1 MNILFIKK
9 LQIMASIG
17 INNWEKNYLQKI
29 FIDIEL
35 SIRSCCSKNTVSLI
49 NHIDYIKIKDAI
61 VFLVQKK
68 HFNLIENLAEE
79 IVDML
84 ITNFSIISFIKITI
98 NKPSAILEAS
108 NVGITII
115 RHIKKQ

>member
-29 FIDIEL
+29 FIDIEI
-35 SIRSCCSKNTVSLI
+35 SINLCCSKNRVSLI

-68 HFNLIENLAEE
+68 HFNLIEDLAEE
-79 IVDML
+79 IVEML
-84 ITNFSIISFIKITI
+84 VTNFSITFIKITV

-108 NVGITII
+108 NVGITVI
-115 RHIKKQ
+115 RHIKKK

>member
-17 INNWEKNYLQKI
+17 INKWEKSCLQKV
-29 FIDIEL
+29 FIDIKL
-35 SIRSCCSKNTVSLI
+35 AVNLYDSKDKTKL
-49 NHIDYIKIKDAI
+49 IDYLDYVKIKDSI
-61 VFLVQKK
+61 IFLVRRK
-68 HFNLIENLAEE
+68 HFNLIENLAKE
-79 IVDML
+79 IIDML
-84 ITNFSIISFIKITI
+84 ITDFSTSFIKITV

-115 RHIKKQ
+115 RHIKKK